1 MFTGL
6 TMVIREVWQFD
17 GKFIF
22 NMHIEILLVRM
33 VTVILSNRAVNNL
46 VGSIDLIVIVIYC
59 NHDLKDTDV
68 IAVSCD
74 VYSSAYTS
82 VIMVYSMLPKVIISL
97 HRLLMT
103 ALLKYIAKI
112 LSI

>member
-1 MFTGL
+1 
-6 TMVIREVWQFD
+6 
-17 GKFIF
+17 
-22 NMHIEILLVRM
+22 M

-46 VGSIDLIVIVIYC
+46 VGSIDLIVTVIYC
-59 NHDLKDTDV
+59 NYDLKDTDV
-68 IAVSCD
+68 IAVPCD

-103 ALLKYIAKI
+103 ALLKYITKI